1 MIRDLIQSSP
11 DAHYFFDETR
21 IDAREGISSI
31 FLTQMSEK
39 VSINSFFWIATNFR
53 SHKEEVEK
61 LSKGNFM
68 LLWKRFLDQEKPEI
82 VGSPEKVSMEADIKP
97 RASRTW
103 DVLWII
109 PQLFRSCKFFCR
121 GIYFFLKG
129 GPSPAFFVFF
139 VFLNRKL
146 FY

>member
-21 IDAREGISSI
+21 IDARVGISSI
-31 FLTQMSEK
+31 FFTQISEK

-53 SHKEEVEK
+53 SHKEEEEK
-61 LSKGNFM
+61 LAKGNFM

-97 RASRTW
+97 RATRT
-103 DVLWII
+103 
-109 PQLFRSCKFFCR
+109 
-121 GIYFFLKG
+121 
-129 GPSPAFFVFF
+129 
-139 VFLNRKL
+139 
-146 FY
+146 